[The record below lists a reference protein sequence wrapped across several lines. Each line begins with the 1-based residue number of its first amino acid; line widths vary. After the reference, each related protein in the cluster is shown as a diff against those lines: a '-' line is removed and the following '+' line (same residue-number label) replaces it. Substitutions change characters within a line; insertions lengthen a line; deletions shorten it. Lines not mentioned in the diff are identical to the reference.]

1 LLEEV
6 LQQLRIRQDG
16 IYIDCTYG
24 RGGHSQAILERLGAA
39 GRVLAIDRDPAAV
52 AAGQAVAS
60 RDTRFDCVQGEF
72 SMLRSLVQGAGI
84 AGGADGILFDLGVSS
99 PQFDQAERGFSFTH
113 DGPLDMR
120 MDPTRGTSAAQWLAD
135 ATEKEI
141 ASVLTTYGEERF
153 AKRMARRIV
162 AERQVQPITT
172 TRRLADI
179 VAVANPAWESGL
191 HPATRAF
198 QAIRIFI
205 NRELEELK
213 SALPQ
218 ALDVLAEGGRLLVIS
233 FHSLEDRIVKRF
245 MRAEA
250 SGDQYPSDLPLPV
263 SALRRRLRLPVKSIR
278 PSPTEIAKNPRARSA
293 VLRVAEKLA

>member
-1 LLEEV
+1 MLEEV

-24 RGGHSQAILERLGAA
+24 RGGHSQAILERLGAT
-39 GRVLAIDRDPAAV
+39 GRILAIDRDPAAV
-52 AAGQAVAS
+52 AAAQSVEL
-60 RDTRFDCVQGEF
+60 RDKRFSCVHGEF
-72 SMLRSLVQGAGI
+72 SMLRSLAEGACI
-84 AGGADGILFDLGVSS
+84 AGRIHGILFDLGVSS
-99 PQFDQAERGFSFTH
+99 PQFDQAARGFSFLH

-120 MDPTRGTSAAQWLAD
+120 MDPARGTSAAQWLAN

-141 ASVLTTYGEERF
+141 AAVLKTYGEERY

-162 AERQVQPITT
+162 AERQVQAITT
-172 TRRLADI
+172 TRQLAEV
-179 VAVANPAWESGL
+179 VAAANPAWEPGL

-205 NRELEELK
+205 NRELEELQ

-250 SGDQYPSDLPLPV
+250 SGDQFPSDLPVPV
-263 SALRRRLRLPVKSIR
+263 SALRKRLCLPVKSIR
-278 PSPTEIAKNPRARSA
+278 PSTAETANNPRARSA